1 MIRFDVGL
9 NEGVQTHASTIMRYM
24 TMSYLKAEECLPL
37 ELVKEIQKYIQ
48 GSQVYIP
55 RIEQTR
61 LSWGEKNGT
70 KEKIRARND
79 EIRRLKQQGRTI
91 NALADDYHLSPDS
104 IRKIL
109 YCNKEKSSR
118 KAS

>member
-1 MIRFDVGL
+1 
-9 NEGVQTHASTIMRYM
+9 
-24 TMSYLKAEECLPL
+24 MSYLKAEECLPV

-48 GSQVYIP
+48 GSQIYIP

-70 KEKIRARND
+70 REKIRARNE
-79 EIRRLKQQGRTI
+79 EIRQLKKEGWTI
-91 NALADDYHLSPDS
+91 NSLADEYHLSPDS

-109 YCNKEKSSR
+109 YCQKENR
-118 KAS
+118 VPRAS